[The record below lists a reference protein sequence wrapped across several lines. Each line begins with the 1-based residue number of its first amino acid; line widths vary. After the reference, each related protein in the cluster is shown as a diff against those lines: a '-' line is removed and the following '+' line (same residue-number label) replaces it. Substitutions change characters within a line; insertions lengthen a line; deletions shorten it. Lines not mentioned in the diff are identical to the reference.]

1 MNILIL
7 TGKFGMGH
15 WSAARSLRQELLQ
28 AFSDAGIDI
37 EDLLEYAMPNGSKA
51 VYEAFQ
57 LLVTYGSGLFNTYY
71 KLTENAPADSRSP
84 FEMMFLEKLSAL
96 LAEHRPDAVIATHPF
111 CAQLMSRYKA
121 ESLSQIPLVTCVTD
135 LSTHSEWIN
144 SGTDCYLVGSEEIR
158 SMLAAKGVDR
168 TRVFVT
174 GIPVRPEFK
183 CLSYRRGGSERH
195 LLIMGGG
202 LGLLPRKDEFYEEL
216 NALPGVRTTIICGG
230 NRKLYQRLHG
240 KYPGIDVVGYTDRV
254 YEYMASADLMLSKP
268 GGITMFETIFAE
280 LPILAWEPFL
290 EQEKKNAEFLLR
302 RGMGR
307 VAAKEP
313 EDCLVSIR
321 SLIYDDRALGRMS
334 QRMREMKGRLQQES
348 VEHILSAL
356 AQPKGACA

>member
-15 WSAARSLRQELLQ
+15 WSASRSLQQELLQ
-28 AFSDAGIDI
+28 AFPDADIAI

-51 VYEAFQ
+51 MYEAFQ
-57 LLVTYGSGLFNTYY
+57 LLVTHGSGLFNTYY
-71 KLTENAPADSRSP
+71 KLTENGPADNRPP

-96 LAEHRPDAVIATHPF
+96 LAEHRPNAVIATHPF
-111 CAQLMSRYKA
+111 CAQLVSRYKA
-121 ESLSQIPLVTCVTD
+121 EAGAQLPLVTCVTD

-144 SGTDCYLVGSEEIR
+144 SGTDCYLVGSEEVR
-158 SMLAAKGVDR
+158 GMLASKGVDR
-168 TRVFVT
+168 SHIFVT

-183 CLSYRRGGSERH
+183 CLSYRRDGKERH

-202 LGLLPRKDEFYEEL
+202 LGLLPRKDEFYEAID
-216 NALPGVRTTIICGG
+216 ALPGVRTTIICGG
-230 NRKLYQRLHG
+230 NQKLYQRLHS
-240 KYPGIDVVGYTDRV
+240 KYPSIDVVGYTDRV

-290 EQEKKNAEFLLR
+290 EQEKKNAAFLLR
-302 RGMGR
+302 SGMGR
-307 VAAKEP
+307 VAAKDP
-313 EDCLVSIR
+313 EDCLAAIR
-321 SLIYDDRALGRMS
+321 TLIYDDRTLGRMS
-334 QRMREMKGRLQQES
+334 ARMREMKDRLRQES
-348 VEHILSAL
+348 VEQILSAL